1 MTPRSVETTIA
12 RFTLGLLLVYVP
24 VETWVSWPSGLTDPF
39 YLVDVVAFALLLWGA
54 VTSLRAR
61 PDVAPGVLCAG
72 YAWSAANGWRA
83 LALRIQTL
91 QHGGEVDVAL
101 VWLIVV
107 GEIAALVGLALLL
120 LLVVESR
127 TSPRGSR

>member
-24 VETWVSWPSGLTDPF
+24 AETWVSWPSGLTDPF

-61 PDVAPGVLCAG
+61 P
-72 YAWSAANGWRA
+72 
-83 LALRIQTL
+83 
-91 QHGGEVDVAL
+91 
-101 VWLIVV
+101 
-107 GEIAALVGLALLL
+107 
-120 LLVVESR
+120 
-127 TSPRGSR
+127 